1 MMVLQEDDDHG
12 LCGEPLTWD
21 HPLEHLEPETAPAD
35 LVRDARLMT
44 VHLLNDFAI
53 LMLEALSDR
62 NDPVRSAMVKLYGVA
77 FGMGL
82 SIADE
87 TMSACADRVGVCRAA
102 LSKVACNWNAAHDLP
117 PSFHQKS
124 EEAIH
129 SYAQT
134 RRNQVVASSNGNSNG
149 ASE

>member
-1 MMVLQEDDDHG
+1 MMMLHEDDDRA
-12 LCGEPLTWD
+12 LSGEPLSWD

-44 VHLLNDFAI
+44 VHLLNDFAV

-62 NDPVRSAMVKLYGVA
+62 SDPVRSALVKLYGVA

-134 RRNQVVASSNGNSNG
+134 RRKVVASSNGNG
-149 ASE
+149 AEHP